1 MSDDFLKP
9 GQPLG
14 GRLFR
19 RFLDSLNDLKE
30 PEPGER
36 IGPWRVVEELGRG
49 GSGAVFL
56 AERADGAFSQQV
68 AIKWLRGD
76 RLVPGGA
83 AVLARERALLA
94 SLDHPGIA
102 RLVDGGE
109 DRHGQLWFAM
119 DHVAGEAI
127 DAYARDLEL
136 GQRVE
141 LLGQLCR
148 AVQYAHSRGLI
159 HGDIKPA
166 NVRIDERGHPRLLDF
181 GIARLEDSA
190 FETSYGLTPDYASP
204 EQRRGEALT
213 TASDIWQ
220 LGRLLEEM
228 TGEELVTTDL
238 EAIIHR
244 AKSEDP
250 ERRYASAAALAED
263 LLCWTERR
271 PVAARHGGLAY
282 RLLCLIRRHRLAT
295 LSIGLAA
302 ILVAAWGSWMAW
314 QLAIER
320 DLARSE
326 ARIAAAALAEAE
338 AALARSNQLRAFLI
352 GLFRAAEPD
361 RPRDRLPDTAALLA
375 LGAQRALDP
384 ESAPVRDRLG
394 MQVTLAE
401 IYLLLGRREQAGE
414 LLDAAL
420 ALAQAMPPDQAAAD
434 LGRLYVLKGMSAM
447 HIGQLDEAEQ
457 WLLAAEEAA
466 KLQGWTSDEVI
477 LAKARRA
484 WLHFMRGQP
493 ERALELLE
501 PIRQQLD
508 SELISLRPETA
519 LHVYNTVATASLAAG
534 KLELSKTTRTR
545 AVGASRALDGD
556 ESRGY
561 AIQLNNLGALQSRM
575 GDFEGAAQTLDHAIE
590 LYDRIF
596 AEPVVLRAAA
606 MGNRAILHLRT
617 GEDEAALS
625 LRRAASAEWALA
637 QQRDPDPD
645 QDRSLLQQLGRFK
658 LRMDRLE
665 EAAASL
671 ARALDLYA
679 QDPELSNGP
688 PPLALVWLAH
698 ARCRLGA
705 VEEGLTL
712 LEQVDASVLES
723 QPDQLAEYH
732 EARAWCLHAN
742 DEREPALEH
751 IRTSLA
757 LATDP
762 GFDRKIRQRQGLRK
776 RLIRDSE
783 AARDY

>member
-1 MSDDFLKP
+1 MSDDFLTP
-9 GQPLG
+9 GQPLS

-19 RFLDSLNDLKE
+19 RFLHSLNDLKE

-119 DHVAGEAI
+119 DHVPGQAI
-127 DAYARDLEL
+127 DVFAGDLEL
-136 GQRVE
+136 GQRID
-141 LLGQLCR
+141 LLRQLCR

-166 NVRIDERGHPRLLDF
+166 NVRVDARGHPRLLDF

-190 FETSYGLTPDYASP
+190 FDTSYGLTPDYASP
-204 EQRRGEALT
+204 EQGRGEALT

-220 LGRLLEEM
+220 LGRLLEELV
-228 TGEELVTTDL
+228 GEESISAELK
-238 EAIIHR
+238 AIIHR
-244 AKSEDP
+244 AKNEDP
-250 ERRYASAAALAED
+250 DQRYASVAALAED
-263 LLCWTERR
+263 LLAWTDRR
-271 PVAARHGGLAY
+271 PVAARRGGLGY
-282 RLLCLIRRHRLAT
+282 RLLCRVRRHRLAS
-295 LSIGLAA
+295 LFIALAI
-302 ILVAAWGSWMAW
+302 ILVAVWGSWMTW
-314 QLAIER
+314 QLATER
-320 DLARSE
+320 NLARAE
-326 ARIAAAALAEAE
+326 ARIAAAALADAE

-361 RPRDRLPDTAALLA
+361 RPRDQLPSTEALLG

-384 ESAPVRDRLG
+384 DSAPASERLG

-414 LLDAAL
+414 LLAAAL
-420 ALAQAMPPDQAAAD
+420 TLAETMPPDKAAAD
-434 LGRLYVLKGMSAM
+434 LARAYVLKGMSAM
-447 HIGQLDEAEQ
+447 QIGQLDKAEQ
-457 WLLAAEEAA
+457 LLLSAEKAAQQ
-466 KLQGWTSDEVI
+466 QGWTADEAI
-477 LAKARRA
+477 LAEARRA

-493 ERALELLE
+493 EQSLELLE
-501 PIRQQLD
+501 PTRRQLE
-508 SELISLRPETA
+508 SERISLRPETR
-519 LHVYNTVATASLAAG
+519 LHVYNTIATASLAAG
-534 KLELSKTTRTR
+534 KLELSKQTR
-545 AVGASRALDGD
+545 AEAVAASRALDGD

-575 GDFEGAAQTLDHAIE
+575 GEFEAAADTLDRAIE

-596 AEPVVLRAAA
+596 SEPVVVRAAA
-606 MGNRAILHLRT
+606 RGNRAILHFRI

-625 LRRAASAEWALA
+625 LRRAAAAEWALA
-637 QQRDPDPD
+637 QRRDPDPD
-645 QDRSLLQQLGRFK
+645 QDPALLQQLGRFK
-658 LRMDRLE
+658 LRMDRLD

-671 ARALDLYA
+671 SRAVGLYDR
-679 QDPELSNGP
+679 DPRRSDGP
-688 PPLALVWLAH
+688 PPLTRVWLAH
-698 ARCRLGA
+698 ARCRLGV
-705 VEEGLTL
+705 VEEGETL
-712 LEQVDASVLES
+712 LDQVDASVLES

-732 EARAWCLHAN
+732 EARAWCHQAGGHFQ
-742 DEREPALEH
+742 PALKH

-762 GFDRKIRQRQGLRK
+762 GFERKISQRQGLK
-776 RLIRDSE
+776 NRLVKDSE
-783 AARDY
+783 AARN